1 MGLVYSRMKM
11 LLEAK
16 KSGTNFSNTV
26 MIGRQKINLSKRE
39 NSKLEK
45 FIDVEIKNGTINF
58 DNRSYADSLLK
69 EYLDIKKLNIVDYS
83 DYEGANI
90 SLDLNYPIKKIF
102 YNKYDVLIDGGSIE
116 HIFNFPVAIKNYMN
130 LIKVNGEIFI
140 FTNANNHCGHG
151 FYQFSPELFYRV
163 FNKSNGFKIKS
174 VILLEHPYPG
184 AELSEKHICYKVNDP
199 ETIGRRALI
208 VNKSPLGI
216 LVNAIKT
223 KEVKIFEMQP
233 LQSDYKNTWVKN
245 KKIKKEKMNSIFNT
259 IIKLLPKRLMNK
271 LRGIKQLYNSSL
283 KNDKAFFKRL

>member
-1 MGLVYSRMKM
+1 MKM

>member
-1 MGLVYSRMKM
+1 MKM

-223 KEVKIFEMQP
+223 KEVKIFEIQP